1 MTAMIQGH
9 ETGILRALSAL
20 AIAAFMAFAITVLP
34 GFAPSVA
41 AGVPV
46 AMAKADKLPVVGGTC
61 AEQSWPNVSASCLR
75 RADAK
80 PVASNVRLVTAN
92 RN

>member
-9 ETGILRALSAL
+9 QTGIMRALSAL
-20 AIAAFMAFAITVLP
+20 AIAAFMALAITVLP
-34 GFAPSVA
+34 GFAPNVE

-46 AMAKADKLPVVGGTC
+46 ALAKADKLPVVGGSC

-75 RADAK
+75 RADSR
-80 PVASNVRLVTAN
+80 PVSSNVRIVTAE
-92 RN
+92 RP